1 MFPDFIKPVASKF
14 TTFFNRIYVS
24 RCARYLQPVMLQR
37 LADVEAMNKDPN
49 GRPALPNDLITWLVE
64 DSLHRGEPRKG
75 LENLLIGR
83 LFMANFA
90 AIETTT
96 MTITSTLFDILSS
109 SPAKKFA
116 ETLREE
122 ALNMLKASDG
132 QPKKEDLLRMV
143 RTDSSMK
150 ETLRLHAIFKALAR
164 EVTAPK
170 GVTMENGLH
179 LPKGSRVC
187 ISSHGLHNDES
198 IYPNATTYDAF
209 RYSRV
214 LEQPAE
220 NGTESPKPLSQSLAA
235 TSEVYLPFGHGK
247 HSCPGRFFAADEMKL
262 VFAYIFSK
270 YEIMPI
276 EEKRSDLAI
285 GFFPTPAFNGPIK
298 IRRRPETVPSKVG

>member
-1 MFPDFIKPVASKF
+1 M
-14 TTFFNRIYVS
+14 R
-24 RCARYLQPVMLQR
+24 QR

-96 MTITSTLFDILSS
+96 MTITSTLFDIMSS
-109 SPAKKFA
+109 SPTKKFA
-116 ETLREE
+116 GTLREE
-122 ALNMLKASDG
+122 ALNMFETSNG
-132 QPKKEDLLRMV
+132 QPKKEDLMKMI
-143 RTDSSMK
+143 RTDSAMK

-170 GVTMENGLH
+170 GLTMENGLH

-214 LEQPAE
+214 LEQPPAAAE
-220 NGTESPKPLSQSLAA
+220 NGTESAPKPLSQSLAA

-262 VFAYIFSK
+262 VFAYIFAK

-285 GFFPTPAFNGPIK
+285 GFFPTPAFNGPIR
-298 IRRRPETVPSKVG
+298 IRRRPETVHS

>member
-1 MFPDFIKPVASKF
+1 
-14 TTFFNRIYVS
+14 
-24 RCARYLQPVMLQR
+24 MLQR
-37 LADVEAMNKDPN
+37 LADVEAMKTDPN
-49 GRPALPNDLITWLVE
+49 RRPALPNDLITWLVE

-96 MTITSTLFDILSS
+96 MTVTSTLFDIMSS
-109 SPAKKFA
+109 ARAQKFA
-116 ETLREE
+116 ETLQEE
-122 ALNMLKASDG
+122 ALNMLKRSDG
-132 QPKKEDLLRMV
+132 QPKKEDLLKMI
-143 RTDSSMK
+143 RTDSAMK

-164 EVTAPK
+164 EVTASK
-170 GVTMENGLH
+170 GLTMENGLH

-198 IYPNATTYDAF
+198 VYTDATRYDAF

-220 NGTESPKPLSQSLAA
+220 NETASPKPLSQSLAA

-247 HSCPGRFFAADEMKL
+247 HSCPGRFFAADEMKII
-262 VFAYIFSK
+262 FAYIFSN
-270 YEIMPI
+270 YEIMLI
-276 EEKRSDLAI
+276 EETRSNLTME
-285 GFFPTPAFNGPIK
+285 FFPTPAFNGPIK
-298 IRRRPETVPSKVG
+298 IRRRPETLSAKTN